1 MFRRDRLRFV
11 ATAIPTILAIIVA
24 VQFVTTR
31 RGATLLGPGLGAD
44 YPAFYAAGRL
54 LLDHPGHRLYDLEL
68 QSRIEDEARPGAPP
82 QGSLSFVHPPFT
94 ALPFILLAALPYSAS
109 YLTWMAVSVA
119 IIALGLVVL
128 RRACPSLSHAD
139 WVTAAGLAFAA
150 SPLLLESIVGG
161 QIAVIAFAATA
172 LAFAFARLGRMFLA
186 GIALSLLAY
195 KPTLLVLFVPLLI
208 FGRRWLPLAGLLTGC
223 LILLTLSL
231 MIAGLDGCRSWVG
244 LMTAYGR
251 LAKGSASTFRLF
263 KFVDLT
269 SFLHLAFGESP
280 WVAGL
285 SIALA
290 VPPLVW
296 LASAWGGRARFK
308 EAPLWA
314 ATVTWTL
321 VLNFHIAIYDVAA
334 AMPGVLVTLDALA
347 RRHGGRLE
355 LSSFDR
361 SILAIAWCMPWVAQ
375 ACALVTH
382 FHPLTLALA
391 VLAAWQLSVA
401 ASCER
406 GTGAAAH
413 DSGQDHLPNPR
424 ELPGKVPVLSALT

>member
-11 ATAIPTILAIIVA
+11 ATAIPIFLAIIVA
-24 VQFVTTR
+24 VQIATTR
-31 RGATLLGPGLGAD
+31 GGATLLGPGLGAD
-44 YPAFYAAGRL
+44 YPAFHAAGRL

-68 QSRIEDEARPGAPP
+68 QARIQDQARPGAPP

-109 YLTWMAVSVA
+109 YLAWMAISVA
-119 IIALGLVVL
+119 IVASGFVVL

-139 WVTAAGLAFAA
+139 WGTAAGLAFAA

-161 QIAVIAFAATA
+161 QIAVIAFAALA
-172 LAFAFARLGRMFLA
+172 LALAFARLGRMFLA

-195 KPTLLVLFVPLLI
+195 KPTLLVLFAPLLV
-208 FGRRWLPLAGLLTGC
+208 FGRRWQALAGLVTGC
-223 LILLTLSL
+223 LVLLTLSL
-231 MIAGLDGCRSWVG
+231 MIAGIDGCRGWIG
-244 LMTAYGR
+244 LMMAYGR
-251 LAKGSASTFRLF
+251 LAKESASTFRLF

-269 SFLHLAFGESP
+269 SFLHLACGERP

-290 VPPLVW
+290 VPPLIW
-296 LASAWGGRARFK
+296 LTLAWVRRARFE

-314 ATVTWTL
+314 ATVSWTL
-321 VLNFHIAIYDVAA
+321 VLHFHVAIYDVAA
-334 AMPGVLVTLDALA
+334 AVPGVLVTLDALA

-355 LSSFDR
+355 LSTLDR

-375 ACALVTH
+375 QFALVTH
-382 FHPLTLALA
+382 FHPLTPTLA

-401 ASCER
+401 ASCGR
-406 GTGAAAH
+406 RMGVYARPGRTH
-413 DSGQDHLPNPR
+413 NPV
-424 ELPGKVPVLSALT
+424 G